1 MTLKSMHRDDA
12 ESLADDAYQRG
23 FLDGFE
29 KARKAMEER
38 VTQASQEKWSLET
51 LLMEISN
58 LNPP

>member
-1 MTLKSMHRDDA
+1 MIPKSIHRDDA

-29 KARKAMEER
+29 KARAACETR
-38 VTQASQEKWSLET
+38 ITQALQEKWTMET

-58 LNPP
+58 LDPT